1 MSYKTGAEYIKLNN
15 GSIVVKATESTS
27 DVVNYKLIMGKY
39 IGTIMREMDDT
50 IDLDSVID
58 AIYNL
63 RHGIGDKI
71 KSDMTRE
78 EVDKIFVNNEIP
90 KRFES

>member
-27 DVVNYKLIMGKY
+27 DVVTYKLIMGKY
-39 IGTIMREMDDT
+39 IVTIIREMDDT
-50 IDLDSVID
+50 MGLDSVID

-63 RHGIGDKI
+63 RHGISDKI